1 MLIWLLY
8 ERAWT
13 LAVGGAVVGYL
24 TNWLALKL
32 IFEPV
37 EPTRFGP
44 WVVQGGS
51 RRGWLP
57 ALGGRAGGA
66 GGRTAATPLPRSL
79 PEAAARG
86 VRGVCGGAP
95 CGAEAEPPR
104 SGVTPLIARRR

>member
-13 LAVGGAVVGYL
+13 RAVGGAVVGYL

-51 RRGWLP
+51 
-57 ALGGRAGGA
+57 
-66 GGRTAATPLPRSL
+66 
-79 PEAAARG
+79 
-86 VRGVCGGAP
+86 
-95 CGAEAEPPR
+95 
-104 SGVTPLIARRR
+104 

>member
-51 RRGWLP
+51 RRGRPRGWH
-57 ALGGRAGGA
+57 
-66 GGRTAATPLPRSL
+66 GRTH
-79 PEAAARG
+79 
-86 VRGVCGGAP
+86 CGDASP
-95 CGAEAEPPR
+95 
-104 SGVTPLIARRR
+104 